1 MRGEKETR
9 RGDNEKRRQGSE
21 TRRRGNKE
29 ERQGEEDKM
38 KVVERIGNEE
48 GRGSKD
54 AEMTGHKR
62 K

>member
-1 MRGEKETR
+1 MR
-9 RGDNEKRRQGSE
+9 RGDKD
-21 TRRRGNKE
+21 RRRGNKE

-54 AEMTGHKR
+54 AEMTGHKS